1 MAVKN
6 EVAAQVKQVTAEEY
20 IQNLVDKAKKR
31 MRRSWR

>member
-20 IQNLVDKAKKR
+20 IQSLVDKAKKR
-31 MRRSWR
+31 IRHLWR